1 MVGLRPLSL
10 PFTEE
15 EHMIIGIDSLGHLW
29 IEVHSDVGNNVSM
42 TTRGAHSTGIHRSG
56 LPASEYVTFSI
67 DHTDLIKALVAMR
80 DGRDEPA
87 WMSVVRV
94 HLRSK
99 DKVAAIK
106 EWRARTG
113 LGLKE
118 SKDAVEELC
127 AAEGL

>member
-1 MVGLRPLSL
+1 
-10 PFTEE
+10 
-15 EHMIIGIDSLGHLW
+15 MIIGIDSLGHLW

-42 TTRGAHSTGIHRSG
+42 TTRGAHSTGIRRSG

-80 DGRDEPA
+80 DGQEEPA
-87 WMSVVRV
+87 WMGVY
-94 HLRSK
+94 
-99 DKVAAIK
+99 
-106 EWRARTG
+106 RTG